1 MFDEHK
7 EIYLFSQTSV
17 RIQLHDTK
25 GVKSQS
31 ENRKLDEETL
41 VSRKVYLFHTDFSP
55 CSNLRYQGRR
65 ELCIDRYKV
74 SSSDLIDTTEFKL
87 CLILY
92 YTFSE
97 WHL

>member
-1 MFDEHK
+1 MCSMNTRKSIF
-7 EIYLFSQTSV
+7 FSQTSV

-55 CSNLRYQGRR
+55 SSFLRYQGRR

-74 SSSDLIDTTEFKL
+74 SSSDSINDT
-87 CLILY
+87 
-92 YTFSE
+92 
-97 WHL
+97 